1 MNFLDILFSVAFVY
15 AAWTGFKKGLII
27 SLFTFLAL
35 FIGLYAGIHFSDYGA
50 KILRFDL
57 GMESEYVPLISFIV
71 VFLAVGAM
79 VYFGGKALE
88 KVIKVIQLNALN
100 KLLGIVFSVL
110 RTTFFLGSFILI
122 IEGFDERNDFI
133 PEETKEGSLLYYP
146 IKSAVL
152 ICIPAFEE
160 SMLFVKNS
168 MHSEEE
174 KANTETNDS
183 DVKPL

>member
-15 AAWTGFKKGLII
+15 AAWTGFKKGFII

-35 FIGLYAGIHFSDYGA
+35 FIGLYAGIHFSDFGA
-50 KILRFDL
+50 GILRTEL
-57 GMESEYVPLISFIV
+57 GMESEYVPLVSFIL

-79 VYFGGKALE
+79 VYFGGKTLE
-88 KVIKVIQLNALN
+88 KVIKVIQLNVLN
-100 KLLGIVFSVL
+100 KLMGILFSLL

-133 PEETKEGSLLYYP
+133 PEETKEGSLLYHP

-160 SMLFVKNS
+160 STLFVRNIIAPG
-168 MHSEEE
+168 SEE
-174 KANTETNDS
+174 ANTEEDPSESND
-183 DVKPL
+183 L